1 MSDMGDYNGDT
12 GDWNV
17 GLRGENGAKDSTE
30 FIKIRPGESE
40 ADFIKRLQKA
50 GLQVSEF
57 PDTSNTLGNGGPQTV
72 GYSPQATQPGF
83 TDWNNQIG
91 KTSGTG
97 PGSTNIMGTTPEA
110 MKRGAGPGG
119 ESGSSYA
126 NALADL
132 MKANSPTTY
141 GAGAGAGSA
150 GAGSAGQ
157 GAGMNTVQWQ
167 PGNSMSSF
175 LAPTGTA
182 KTSQGAGGFQG
193 GGAGFYG
200 NDWHPTSQNIHPSIA
215 NVLQQLL
222 RPTWINSR
230 YTNQVNPYDSGGGG
244 AAPMAQNYLNQLMQ
258 SRGQ

>member
-1 MSDMGDYNGDT
+1 MSDMGDYSGDY

-17 GLRGENGAKDSTE
+17 GLRGENGVKDSTE

-57 PDTSNTLGNGGPQTV
+57 PDTSNTLGGGPM

-119 ESGSSYA
+119 DTSNSYN
-126 NALADL
+126 NALSDL
-132 MKANSPTTY
+132 LKANSPTTY
-141 GAGAGAGSA
+141 GAGAGG
-150 GAGSAGQ
+150 AGQ
-157 GAGMNTVQWQ
+157 GAGGMNTTQWM

-200 NDWHPTSQNIHPSIA
+200 NDWHPVSQNIQPSSSMM
-215 NVLQQLL
+215 NLLTLLQNK
-222 RPTWINSR
+222 PSWIPSK
-230 YTNQVNPYDSGGGG
+230 YINQANPYDSGGFG
-244 AAPMAQNYLNQLMQ
+244 APQMARNYLNQLMQ

>member
-1 MSDMGDYNGDT
+1 MSDMGDYSGDS

-17 GLRGENGAKDSTE
+17 GLRGDNGAKDSTE

-57 PDTSNTLGNGGPQTV
+57 PDTSNTLGNGGTM

-110 MKRGAGPGG
+110 MKRGAGPG

-141 GAGAGAGSA
+141 GAGAGGA
-150 GAGSAGQ
+150 GAGGQ
-157 GAGMNTVQWQ
+157 GASSMNTVQWM

-200 NDWHPTSQNIHPSIA
+200 NDWHPVSQNIQPSSSMM
-215 NVLQQLL
+215 NLLTLLQNK
-222 RPTWINSR
+222 PAWINSK
-230 YTNQVNPYDSGGGG
+230 YTNQANPYDSGGSETRT
-244 AAPMAQNYLNQLMQ
+244 MARNYLNQLMQ